1 MDIIDCV
8 VFLLRPLAPDTLC
21 CFQAA
26 IVEIRLRDTCR
37 AGEPAFQCSLKT
49 KVLFMISSAWC
60 CGSYIDRVFQHR
72 IDPFINFF
80 LFCFFFCFFL
90 FRSFPAGCLLIFH
103 VPRVLALA
111 CVVVPYAWAVPSG
124 MYGIE
129 GMGTHCIS
137 VWRLAGACGVH
148 MKERFARL
156 EGFPSKWIVLV

>member
-1 MDIIDCV
+1 MEI
-8 VFLLRPLAPDTLC
+8 PLEGHMPG
-21 CFQAA
+21 
-26 IVEIRLRDTCR
+26 RR
-37 AGEPAFQCSLKT
+37 AGVSCSLKT

-72 IDPFINFF
+72 IDRFINFYFPSLF
-80 LFCFFFCFFL
+80 LFFFVSVFPGGLSACLPVLLWLVLFL
-90 FRSFPAGCLLIFH
+90 T
-103 VPRVLALA
+103 
-111 CVVVPYAWAVPSG
+111 WAVPSG

-156 EGFPSKWIVLV
+156 EGFPSGWILVV